1 MIKHKLASEMKT
13 ITKIIGLSALSIILI
28 ILLVYSELAPK
39 TYLEDINLL
48 RISFAVAPIVAIIL
62 YVALLKLYKNSK
74 SIANKYLKSRNVSW
88 NYKIVVLFLTYIMA
102 ESIKPYVRNGK
113 PDNQKSLDQADNDF
127 IKTLIGSGFQA
138 PIIEEI
144 VFRGLLFLVIMTA
157 TSYLFNKKK
166 NNHDVLGI
174 AVFSILST
182 VVFGLVHVIAYGD
195 YEHIMTYIVS
205 GAAFTFAFVVTRDIK
220 VPIILHML
228 NNIPITLNKYHY
240 EFISGTMFVIF
251 TVLFIIAAYRFVKKG
266 ELNRLAEYME
276 QQWQYRFK
284 RKRI

>member
-1 MIKHKLASEMKT
+1 MIKHKLASEMKA

-48 RISFAVAPIVAIIL
+48 RVSFAVAPIVAIIL

-74 SIANKYLKSRNVSW
+74 SIANKYLESRNVSW
-88 NYKIVVLFLTYIMA
+88 NYKIIVLFLTYIMA

>member
-39 TYLEDINLL
+39 KYLEDINLL
-48 RISFAVAPIVAIIL
+48 RVSFAVAPIVAIIL

>member
-48 RISFAVAPIVAIIL
+48 RVSFAVAPIVAIIL

>member
-48 RISFAVAPIVAIIL
+48 RVSFAVAPIVAIIL

-228 NNIPITLNKYHY
+228 NNIPITLNKYNY

>member
-48 RISFAVAPIVAIIL
+48 RVSFAVAPIVAIIL

-251 TVLFIIAAYRFVKKG
+251 TVLFIISAYRFVKKG